1 MCYTHCVQVGKRFH
15 QSRQSVSRQL
25 RPLKAMSGGAGP
37 GCVAPAGP
45 SRGFERYDGYERYDA
60 LHADLQ
66 QREWQTI
73 HNLFRRAVA
82 GEAAAQAVLNIETP
96 QPPMPAAWLH
106 AQLEQ
111 DTRQAS
117 LTRKSHTLPISHP
130 HATKPHFFLIFFPP
144 HVSQRVLDRQ
154 FPPKHGARRS
164 TWALEMSYF
173 GHAFRAFTWQRDYPN
188 ETVMGAIEMA
198 LSPMLGGTRVKLCAA
213 GRAFFLVPSRERSK
227 WR

>member
-1 MCYTHCVQVGKRFH
+1 
-15 QSRQSVSRQL
+15 
-25 RPLKAMSGGAGP
+25 MSGSAGP

-66 QREWQTI
+66 QREWPTI

-96 QPPMPAAWLH
+96 QPPMPAAWLQ

-130 HATKPHFFLIFFPP
+130 HATKPHFFFICFSSTRIATRSGSAVPA
-144 HVSQRVLDRQ
+144 Q
-154 FPPKHGARRS
+154 ARR
-164 TWALEMSYF
+164 TAQY
-173 GHAFRAFTWQRDYPN
+173 
-188 ETVMGAIEMA
+188 V
-198 LSPMLGGTRVKLCAA
+198 GTRDELLWPRVSRLHVAEGVSERDRHGSDRNGAEPNVRGDSRQALCC
-213 GRAFFLVPSRERSK
+213 RANFLFLPSWERSK
-227 WR
+227 WRRAQC

>member
-1 MCYTHCVQVGKRFH
+1 
-15 QSRQSVSRQL
+15 
-25 RPLKAMSGGAGP
+25 MSGSAGP

-66 QREWQTI
+66 QREWPTI

-82 GEAAAQAVLNIETP
+82 GEAVAQAVLNIETP
-96 QPPMPAAWLH
+96 QPPMPVAWLH

-130 HATKPHFFLIFFPP
+130 HATKPHFFLICFSSTRIATRSGSAVPA
-144 HVSQRVLDRQ
+144 Q
-154 FPPKHGARRS
+154 ARR
-164 TWALEMSYF
+164 TAQYV
-173 GHAFRAFTWQRDYPN
+173 GTRDELLWPRVSRLHMA
-188 ETVMGAIEMA
+188 EGLSKRDRLGSASEMA
-198 LSPMLGGTRVKLCAA
+198 LSPMLGGARAKLCAA
-213 GRAFFLVPSRERSK
+213 GRI
-227 WR
+227 